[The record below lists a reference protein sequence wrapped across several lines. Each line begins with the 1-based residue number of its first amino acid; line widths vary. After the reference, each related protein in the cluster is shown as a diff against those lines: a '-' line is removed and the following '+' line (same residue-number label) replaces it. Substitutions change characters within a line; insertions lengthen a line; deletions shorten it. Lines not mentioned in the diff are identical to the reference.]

1 MPLNIKDA
9 EVHRQARRLAE
20 LTGQS
25 LTGAVRDAVA
35 VRLRQLEAAREATT
49 RTRSPEALLALARD
63 IAEHLKDGEHSRDH
77 AELYD
82 EDGLPA

>member
-35 VRLRQLEAAREATT
+35 SRLRQVETDREAAA
-49 RTRSPEALLALARD
+49 RTRSPETLLTLARD
-63 IAEHLKDGEHSRDH
+63 IAGHLKDGEHSRDH

-82 EDGLPA
+82 KDGLPV